1 MIFIWLLFIYFT
13 RSGGRSMDRGF
24 RILASGLCHV
34 VVGSGRGSAA
44 VLYSVLQTR
53 VGGGWGLAR
62 ISNRPICAVTVP
74 EDRPIHPPAL
84 AGPRSGGTGQQRC
97 GNVERMMLITV
108 PHYAYCMH
116 IILHDGVRI
125 HDIHTCMY
133 AYSLEYAYSST
144 YTPHRTTT
152 RLVGREEVPTTSR
165 STYAYGGL
173 CPPGS
178 SRCRTSLP
186 HSVPHPQQWSYTQHQ
201 HPQPKFPQSSWRK

>member
-1 MIFIWLLFIYFT
+1 MVEVWIGVPDPCL
-13 RSGGRSMDRGF
+13 RVMPCRGW
-24 RILASGLCHV
+24 I
-34 VVGSGRGSAA
+34 RGSAA

-125 HDIHTCMY
+125 HYIHTC
-133 AYSLEYAYSST
+133 SST
-144 YTPHRTTT
+144 YTPHRTT

-165 STYAYGGL
+165 STYAYGGEHTRDEIL
-173 CPPGS
+173 PPQGAHPS
-178 SRCRTSLP
+178 HPRAVS
-186 HSVPHPQQWSYTQHQ
+186 HPHP
-201 HPQPKFPQSSWRK
+201 

>member
-1 MIFIWLLFIYFT
+1 MVIIYFT
-13 RSGGRSMDRGF
+13 LSGGRSMDRGF

-125 HDIHTCMY
+125 HYIHTC
-133 AYSLEYAYSST
+133 SST
-144 YTPHRTTT
+144 YTPHRTT

-165 STYAYGGL
+165 STYAYGGEHTRTKFFHPRAL
-173 CPPGS
+173 IHHIPVPSRTHTRDTFFPG
-178 SRCRTSLP
+178 RHRTAAAGSAPL
-186 HSVPHPQQWSYTQHQ
+186 
-201 HPQPKFPQSSWRK
+201 RLRLRLRLL